1 MQTDRLHSSGFP
13 KRIEKHSDNFH
24 CHIVLT
30 QGILAKHLL
39 YYCHHDHSF
48 STKHPLSHLK
58 AFNKWHRFKIEPQHT
73 NEKQRGFSKK
83 GLNQSYCFPLN
94 CLYDLYFTGLLPA
107 GGHTATKSS
116 SSNKVTVTHPQ
127 KNQEKFSFQQPSEA
141 REELASED
149 VHGHAGSVTASDQR
163 SQTAAQLQAALNAD
177 MKQKSVNRG

>member
-39 YYCHHDHSF
+39 SYCHHDHSF
-48 STKHPLSHLK
+48 STKRPLSHLK
-58 AFNKWHRFKIEPQHT
+58 AFNKWHRFKIEPQPT
-73 NEKQRGFSKK
+73 NEKQRFFKERAKPKLLFSFELSLWPVFHRAPTSRRAHSHQAQQQQQ
-83 GLNQSYCFPLN
+83 GN
-94 CLYDLYFTGLLPA
+94 
-107 GGHTATKSS
+107 
-116 SSNKVTVTHPQ
+116 SNPPP